1 MSTQNDKTILEQAD
15 KFSGNSHAWEDVA
28 AASIRGLAFEVPEPS
43 HLRYSVEERIEQSTE
58 VVRQV
63 QGHVGQLAIFY
74 HQFQE
79 TPGSRHLYRAL
90 TAIVPHKSRPFGLNT
105 ATSSTPRL
113 YVAPA
118 RRTQGGRR
126 QVATQA
132 VFFSD
137 RTSVVGIQSDTKTR
151 PHETD
156 PDNHFT
162 QQRKGNR
169 AIAIG
174 STAVSELITS
184 LAQEP
189 GIRRG
194 RLLGAYLRIGEM
206 SVRFGAP
213 LPAVPV
219 LTIEAERAEA
229 DIKTTMLVAEA
240 TTHIDK
246 RVTIEARTLLE
257 HFVSSRDHLMTIT
270 QKAAKKSDDGVLP
283 YVGDTRPMPHMTPV
297 DYAHEQLN
305 LGQVIDA
312 IESEGR
318 EYARRQMRYATQLE
332 ILKAIKG

>member
-1 MSTQNDKTILEQAD
+1 MSTQSDKTILEQAD

-28 AASIRGLAFEVPEPS
+28 AASIRGLAFEELEPS
-43 HLRYSVEERIEQSTE
+43 QLRYSVEERIEHSTE

-63 QGHVGQLAIFY
+63 QNHVGQLAIFY
-74 HQFQE
+74 HRFEE

-90 TAIVPHKSRPFGLNT
+90 TAIVPHKSRPFRLST
-105 ATSSTPRL
+105 AISSTPRL
-113 YVAPA
+113 CVAPA
-118 RRTQGGRR
+118 RHTEGGKR
-126 QVATQA
+126 QIATQA

-137 RTSVVGIQSDTKTR
+137 RTSVVGIQSDPKTR

-162 QQRKGNR
+162 QDSRGNR

-174 STAVSELITS
+174 STAVSKLITS

-213 LPAVPV
+213 LPAVPA

-229 DIKTTMLVAEA
+229 DIKTAMLIAET
-240 TTHIDK
+240 TTHIDNT
-246 RVTIEARTLLE
+246 VTIEARTLLDR
-257 HFVSSRDHLMTIT
+257 FVSSREHLMTIT
-270 QKAAKKSDDGVLP
+270 QRAAQQSDDGVLP

-297 DYAHEQLN
+297 GAHEQFTLN
-305 LGQVIDA
+305 QVIEA

-318 EYARRQMRYATQLE
+318 EYARRQMRYAAQLK
-332 ILKAIKG
+332 ILEAIKG